1 MVHSD
6 ESHNMG
12 TEVEARMNSLVVPRA
27 WADADAGKG
36 RKTWSPRTGV
46 GIWALFGSLKE
57 SRGPEGLGRSV

>member
-12 TEVEARMNSLVVPRA
+12 TAVEARMKTLVIVGVKPRG

-36 RKTWSPRTGV
+36 RETWSSRTEV
-46 GIWALFGSLKE
+46 GIWALFGSLTE
-57 SRGPEGLGRSV
+57 SRRT